1 MNTKFTAEPENDDE
15 VASRGALTI
24 GQVAKRSGVPVS
36 TIHFYES
43 KGLISSQRSSGNQR
57 RFPSTVLRL
66 IAIIKVAQR
75 TGVPLEEIKQ
85 ALAKYG
91 TNAKLTAA
99 QWRTIS
105 AELRASLDE
114 RIKKLTRLRDELD
127 SCIAAVVYRW
137 PNVHSETQ
145 MMCWVRKARARGSW
159 SGLESMPHAG
169 AERVDIRGYRI
180 WYWYSCQLYWRRI
193 ENG

>member
-1 MNTKFTAEPENDDE
+1 M
-15 VASRGALTI
+15 
-24 GQVAKRSGVPVS
+24 
-36 TIHFYES
+36 
-43 KGLISSQRSSGNQR
+43 
-57 RFPSTVLRL
+57 

-159 SGLESMPHAG
+159 SGLESMPHAAPKESISADLGFGTGIHASYTG
-169 AERVDIRGYRI
+169 AALRTDE
-180 WYWYSCQLYWRRI
+180 
-193 ENG
+193 